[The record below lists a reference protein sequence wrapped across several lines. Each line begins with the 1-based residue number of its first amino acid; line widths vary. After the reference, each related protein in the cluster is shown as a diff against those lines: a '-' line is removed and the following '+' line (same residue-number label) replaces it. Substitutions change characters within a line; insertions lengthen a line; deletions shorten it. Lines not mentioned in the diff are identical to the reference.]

1 MGAKNSKEKK
11 NKENWFWKS
20 TRVVGLN
27 PVSFQERWRFTFNHF
42 QLISVFVLL
51 ALVFFFIYY
60 AVFAYTPLGYWLPE
74 NVKNRNKEQIEQQF
88 TTISKLEDKVQKQDQ
103 FIENLQLVI
112 TGEIPVDS
120 VYQTSSETPSPQES
134 KVDTSTSSVERELT
148 EHLQKREQAQK
159 NTSLQSM
166 EDLFLFDPVKGEIS
180 QEFRLPNHAGVDIV
194 TAPEEKIRA
203 CLDGVVIHSSFNDA
217 DGHMIILSHRNDIIS
232 VYKHA
237 ERALVETGDR
247 VEAGNSIGIV
257 GNSGE
262 RTSGPH
268 LHFELWTAKGPLNP
282 LNYLS
287 FGQ

>member
-1 MGAKNSKEKK
+1 MGTKNSKEKQ

-27 PVSFQERWRFTFNHF
+27 PVSFQERWRFTFNRL

-51 ALVFFFIYY
+51 AFVFFFIYY
-60 AVFAYTPLGYWLPE
+60 AVFAYTPMGYWLPE
-74 NVKNRNKEQIEQQF
+74 NVKNRNKEQIERQF

-103 FIENLQLVI
+103 FIANLQLVI
-112 TGEIPVDS
+112 TGEIPLDS
-120 VYQTSSETPSPQES
+120 VYQTSSESTSPQES
-134 KVDTSTSSVERELT
+134 KVDTSISSVERELT
-148 EHLQKREQAQK
+148 EHLQKREETQK
-159 NTSLQSM
+159 NTPLQSM

-194 TAPEEKIRA
+194 TAPKEKIRA
-203 CLDGVVIHSSFNDA
+203 CLDGVVIHSSFDDA

-237 ERALVETGDR
+237 ERALVKTGDR
-247 VEAGNSIGIV
+247 VEAGNGIGIV

>member
-1 MGAKNSKEKK
+1 MSRKDSNYKK
-11 NKENWFWKS
+11 NGESWLWKS
-20 TRVVGLN
+20 TRVIGLN
-27 PVSFQERWRFTFNHF
+27 PVSFQERWRFTFNPF
-42 QLISVFVLL
+42 QLISLLILLVLM
-51 ALVFFFIYY
+51 FFFIYY

-74 NVKNRNKEQIEQQF
+74 NVKNRNKQQIERQF
-88 TTISKLEDKVQKQDQ
+88 TTISKLEEKVQKQDQ
-103 FIENLQLVI
+103 FIQNLQLVI
-112 TGEIPVDS
+112 LGDIPLDS
-120 VYQTSSETPSPQES
+120 VYQSSTENTEQRTAQ
-134 KVDTSTSSVERELT
+134 VDTSTSSVERELT
-148 EHLQKREQAQK
+148 KQLEEREEAQK
-159 NTSLQSM
+159 NTTVQSM

-194 TAPEEKIRA
+194 TDPQAKIRA
-203 CLDGVVIHSSFNDA
+203 CLDGIVIHSSFDEA
-217 DGHMIILSHRNDIIS
+217 DGHMIILSHRNDITS

-237 ERALVETGDR
+237 ERTLVKTGDR

>member
-1 MGAKNSKEKK
+1 MSRKESKEKK
-11 NKENWFWKS
+11 KGENWLWKS
-20 TRVVGLN
+20 TRVIGLN
-27 PVSFQERWRFTFNHF
+27 PVSFQERWRFTFNRF
-42 QLISVFVLL
+42 QLISLLILLVFI
-51 ALVFFFIYY
+51 FFFIYY

-74 NVKNRNKEQIEQQF
+74 NIKNRNKQQIEQQF
-88 TTISKLEDKVQKQDQ
+88 TTISKLEDKVRQQDQ
-103 FIENLQLVI
+103 FIRNLQLI
-112 TGEIPVDS
+112 ILDEMPMDS
-120 VYQTSSETPSPQES
+120 VYQSTTKKPQRETAL
-134 KVDTSTSSVERELT
+134 VDTSTSSVERELT
-148 EHLQKREQAQK
+148 KQLQQREEAQK
-159 NTSLQSM
+159 NTTVQSM

-194 TAPEEKIRA
+194 TDPQAKIRA
-203 CLDGVVIHSSFNDA
+203 CLDGIVIHSSFDEA
-217 DGHMIILSHRNDIIS
+217 DGHMIILSHRNDITS

-237 ERALVETGDR
+237 QRTLVKTGDR